1 MNKYTKTYIE
11 PNVLLNEAKIIGNMR
26 AQERWVEIE
35 EEFLDYLDLLTIKPE
50 NRRKITV
57 ALNSYWVNFQPLK
70 KSATNMAVKTR
81 NEPRSLER
89 KELVNHINKFPVI
102 LVDITKFSFL
112 RIIIEVISNL
122 NTLKSAALKILKV
135 RKMLKRISKIK

>member
-1 MNKYTKTYIE
+1 MNK
-11 PNVLLNEAKIIGNMR
+11 NIGNMR

-35 EEFLDYLDLLTIKPE
+35 EELLNYLDRLTLKPE

-81 NEPRSLER
+81 NEPRALER
-89 KELVNHINKFPVI
+89 KELVNHMNKI
-102 LVDITKFSFL
+102 GN
-112 RIIIEVISNL
+112 ISRYN
-122 NTLKSAALKILKV
+122 KVQILKNYNQSNKT
-135 RKMLKRISKIK
+135 RRRFWEKYNFGTNGK